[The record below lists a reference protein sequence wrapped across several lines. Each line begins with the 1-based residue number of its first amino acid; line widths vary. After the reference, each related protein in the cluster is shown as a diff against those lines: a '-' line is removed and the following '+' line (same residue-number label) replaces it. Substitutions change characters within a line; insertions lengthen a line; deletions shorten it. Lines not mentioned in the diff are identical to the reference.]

1 MKEDLVEKI
10 SESILIKIIDTLD
23 YYEKELWDVV
33 LEADNNPIS
42 KILEQI
48 LEQITKEKILQEW
61 KNSKKWWYR
70 MKRGAF
76 ISLVLWVAGLIIVFS
91 ALLSI
96 SEIEGNAKLLVLLNI
111 VNILFIMMLSMQVLV
126 SEKWE
131 QIFFIFIFQ
140 KLFI

>member
-1 MKEDLVEKI
+1 
-10 SESILIKIIDTLD
+10 
-23 YYEKELWDVV
+23 
-33 LEADNNPIS
+33 
-42 KILEQI
+42 
-48 LEQITKEKILQEW
+48 
-61 KNSKKWWYR
+61 

-126 SEKWE
+126 SEK
-131 QIFFIFIFQ
+131 
-140 KLFI
+140 